1 MRSCSTVIGESL
13 LASTQLRL
21 DELSWYA
28 IHTRSRHE
36 KKVDAALREIGIRS
50 FLPLTRQVR
59 RWSDRQ
65 QVVELPLFPCYG
77 FLQIEPSSKTR
88 LTVLRT
94 PGVLGF
100 VGARHGPSP
109 IPNAEIEQVRKVLE
123 QSVPVSPYPFLRV
136 GQRVRIRGGALDGVE
151 GIWQGQKSNGTLVIS
166 VSLIQ
171 RSFAISIDGYA
182 VEPV

>member
-1 MRSCSTVIGESL
+1 
-13 LASTQLRL
+13 
-21 DELSWYA
+21 
-28 IHTRSRHE
+28 
-36 KKVDAALREIGIRS
+36 
-50 FLPLTRQVR
+50 VR

-65 QVVELPLFPCYG
+65 QVVELPLFACYG

-88 LTVLRT
+88 LAVLRT

-100 VGARHGPSP
+100 VGPQHEPSP
-109 IPNAEIEQVRKVLE
+109 IPNAEIEQVRRVLDKN
-123 QSVPVSPYPFLRV
+123 VPVSPYPFLKV

-151 GIWQGQKSNGTLVIS
+151 GLWQGQKSNGTLVIS